1 VVTGSSPVRCVKK
14 GGYMVDVSKFEEEE
28 ALGYNLDIIG
38 RNIEVTEMLRTYI
51 WNKIS
56 KIERFHNHIM
66 YVRMTLEL
74 QRLEHFCTIVLKFN
88 HLKVKVQASSTDMY
102 VSIDEAINRLQA
114 MISRFKGRIQDH
126 HKKPLSAIDMQVNV
140 LHRPY
145 DELAEFNAEIEA
157 ENKKAEFGDYT
168 PAKVIGVET
177 KPLKTLRLDEAIM
190 KMELSGDQFLLFRSE
205 EDQKL
210 KVLYRRKDGNYGLIL
225 AE

>member
-1 VVTGSSPVRCVKK
+1 
-14 GGYMVDVSKFEEEE
+14 MVDVSKFEEEE
-28 ALGYNLDIIG
+28 ALGYSLDIIG
-38 RNIEVTEMLRTYI
+38 RNIEVTEMLRSYI

-66 YVRMTLEL
+66 FVRITLEL

-114 MISRFKGRIQDH
+114 MMSRFKSRIQDH
-126 HKKPLSAIDMQVNV
+126 HNKPFSAIDMQVNV
-140 LHRPY
+140 VRRPY
-145 DELAEFNAEIEA
+145 DELAEINAEIEA
-157 ENKKAEFGDYT
+157 ENQKVEFGDYA
-168 PAKVIGVET
+168 PPKVIGMET
-177 KPLKTLRLDEAIM
+177 KPLKILTLDEAIM

-205 EDQKL
+205 EDKKL
-210 KVLYRRKDGNYGLIL
+210 KILYRRKDGNYGLIL